1 MNTKIQHTR
10 IDAIYASVPEQEV
23 FTADYPLFSPEE
35 ARSFTKNTGIHARRV
50 APNGVTC
57 SDLCAHAAEQLLLDM
72 EIREEIDLLVFVS
85 QSPDYFLPA
94 TAILLQEKLGLKT
107 DCMAFDVNLG
117 CSGYVYGL
125 QIVGQFIQSGA
136 VRKALLL
143 VGDKSTISTAF
154 QDKSTY
160 PLFGDAGTATLLSF
174 SENAT
179 PWFFNSGSDG
189 SGKQSIIIEGGHSRN
204 PYGTYSEELMDFN
217 GNQHSRSHL
226 HLDGLDV
233 FNFALSQV
241 PLSIQEALS
250 LAQKSIKDLDFL
262 VLHQANGL
270 ITKSLAR
277 KLSLPMEQCLTSIE
291 QFGNT
296 SSASIPLTLAF
307 HSSELASRQ
316 NLLFILSG
324 FGVGFSWASI
334 CLKIDFPKTKLLT
347 YA

>member
-23 FTADYPLFSPEE
+23 FTADYPLFSLEE

-50 APNGVTC
+50 APDGVTC
-57 SDLCAHAAEQLLLDM
+57 SDLCALAAEQLLLDM

-94 TAILLQEKLGLKT
+94 TAILLQEKLRLKT

-217 GNQHSRSHL
+217 GNQHSKSHL

-241 PLSIQEALS
+241 PLSIEEALS
-250 LAQKSIKDLDFL
+250 LAQKSVKDLDFL

-307 HSSELASRQ
+307 HGSELASRQ
-316 NLLFILSG
+316 NLSFILSG

-334 CLKIDFPKTKLLT
+334 CLTIDFPKTKLLT